1 MAQFSV
7 KTKNARI
14 QANDEEKLARELRQ
28 IEQEISVIGNNLG
41 FRIATQQ
48 RIRSRLNQAA
58 ERVSAHRSGMKRM
71 ESALNDILNT
81 YEETEQQILDGGQ
94 LKEMTM
100 RNEQGSVAVA
110 DGGWE
115 SVIGDWIKGLLED
128 ANGKEYKDYL
138 IKRLEEIQGFVADIQ
153 TGDMSALFEALLIP
167 PLMLQDI
174 DAFKSF
180 LDNLKD
186 TVQDKI
192 IDVTSF
198 NAEKKVKGSL
208 WSKELSGRYGSCG
221 VSAGAYEAYASAEGG
236 MFTKDDD
243 GNMLFNP
250 NIDAKMG
257 ASFCA
262 LSVAGN
268 VAVGDTMLGTHAE
281 GEAVVGKVSAEVEAK
296 ASWLDE
302 NGNVNPNASLH
313 AGAEA
318 IAVEAKAQAGVTVV
332 GTEIDVSGSVY
343 VGMGAH
349 ADFDFGDG
357 KIKCD
362 IGAALGVGVS
372 LGFEIDYG
380 GTIDAIKKGT
390 KSVLEKIW
398 PF

>member
-7 KTKNARI
+7 KTKNART
-14 QANDEEKLARELRQ
+14 QANDEEKLARELGQ
-28 IEQEISVIGNNLG
+28 IEQEISAIGNNLG
-41 FRIATQQ
+41 FQIAAQQ

-58 ERVSAHRSGMKRM
+58 KRVSAHRSGMNRM

-81 YEETEQQILDGGQ
+81 YDRTEQQILDGGQ

-100 RNEQGSVAVA
+100 RNEQGSEAVV
-110 DGGWE
+110 DGGRE

-128 ANGKEYKDYL
+128 MGGAEYKDYL
-138 IKRLEEIQGFVADIQ
+138 IKRLEEIQEFVAGIQ
-153 TGDMSALFEALLIP
+153 TGDMSALFKALLIP

-174 DAFKSF
+174 DTFKSF
-180 LDNLKD
+180 VDNLKD
-186 TVQDKI
+186 NVQDKI
-192 IDVTSF
+192 IDSTSF
-198 NAEKKVKGSL
+198 NAEKKVECSL
-208 WSKELSGRYGSCG
+208 WSKELSGKYGSCG

-236 MFTKDDD
+236 LFTKDDD

-257 ASFCA
+257 ASFSA
-262 LSVAGN
+262 LTAAGN
-268 VAVGDTMLGTHAE
+268 VAVGDTMLGAHAE

-302 NGNVNPNASLH
+302 HGNVNPNASLH

-332 GTEIDVSGSVY
+332 GTEIDASGSVY
-343 VGMGAH
+343 VGVGAH

-362 IGAALGVGVS
+362 VGAALGVGVS

-380 GTIDAIKKGT
+380 GTVDAIKKGA